1 MHLISSTSKKTI
13 PYILVIFISTLFFSS
28 CDSSKKSTTS
38 SAPADTSSTSDENK
52 PTRITFNT
60 NADLSAALE
69 KAKIENKVVFLDFY
83 TTWCYPCKMM
93 DQGAFR
99 DWDVADYMTSNCV
112 ALKVDAEKDNGLA
125 LSSQF
130 GVGAYPTL
138 VFLSPDGKELAR
150 KEGSLGIED
159 FKVFMKS
166 SVWKYKGQ

>member
-1 MHLISSTSKKTI
+1 
-13 PYILVIFISTLFFSS
+13 
-28 CDSSKKSTTS
+28 
-38 SAPADTSSTSDENK
+38 
-52 PTRITFNT
+52 
-60 NADLSAALE
+60 
-69 KAKIENKVVFLDFY
+69 
-83 TTWCYPCKMM
+83 MM